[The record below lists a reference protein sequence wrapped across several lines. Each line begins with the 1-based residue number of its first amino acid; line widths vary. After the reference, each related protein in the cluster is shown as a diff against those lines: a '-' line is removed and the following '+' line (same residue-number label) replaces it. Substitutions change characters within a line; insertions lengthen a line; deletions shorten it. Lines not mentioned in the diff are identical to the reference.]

1 MWLLTDTFLWTKE
14 RETGDM
20 RPYKQGTTSVYQTM
34 QAIVSSFFHQLSH
47 KETDSLRKK
56 QVCPKNIELPVLKEN
71 WGIKRF
77 WASVTVQIHLIMT
90 FDFPSSPSKRPSK
103 RNKNS
108 LKHSSRI
115 VLRILSA
122 QDRQIKKYPYY
133 FQVLANIRIKY
144 VTRQGNCLFFL
155 LHRSSSFR
163 WSWSWLTVC
172 VRKTSKYAAK

>member
-1 MWLLTDTFLWTKE
+1 MLTYTGIFVYSLHKSVMWLLTDTFLWTKE

-34 QAIVSSFFHQLSH
+34 QAIVSSFFHQLRH

-77 WASVTVQIHLIMT
+77 WASVTVQIHLIMA
-90 FDFPSSPSKRPSK
+90 FDFPSSPSK

-115 VLRILSA
+115 VLRILSV

-133 FQVLANIRIKY
+133 FQVLGQYTNKVY
-144 VTRQGNCLFFL
+144 NKTREL
-155 LHRSSSFR
+155 LIFSSSPEQR
-163 WSWSWLTVC
+163 L
-172 VRKTSKYAAK
+172 